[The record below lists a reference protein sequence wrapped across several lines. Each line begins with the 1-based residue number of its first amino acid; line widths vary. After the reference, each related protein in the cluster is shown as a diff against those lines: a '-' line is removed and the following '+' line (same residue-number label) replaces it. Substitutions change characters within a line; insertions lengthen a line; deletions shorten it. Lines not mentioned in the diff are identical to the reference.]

1 MKTSA
6 QKSKMV
12 QTESKFEEMRQN
24 LKGDIWKDIGKFKVI
39 DLNQKT
45 PKCVLVSYSIVIC
58 RSLEPQE

>member
-12 QTESKFEEMRQN
+12 QTESKFEEMKQN
-24 LKGDIWKDIGKFKVI
+24 LKGDIGKDIGKFKVI

-45 PKCVLVSYSIVIC
+45 PK
-58 RSLEPQE
+58 